1 MMCLGQNF
9 IRSKCRIVP
18 KHSASKR
25 GTAHNNSHQFQVAD
39 CFAGGTLDA
48 GYRDLEQQYNDLDW
62 LLVDSGS
69 TIHVCRDKHKLHN
82 MRRHTTR
89 IRGIVGDAVAVS
101 EWVGDWDLT
110 LQKIAVDSSGSS
122 PFVM

>member
-1 MMCLGQNF
+1 MTYLGQNF

-25 GTAHNNSHQFQVAD
+25 GTANNNSHQFQAAD

-48 GYRDLEQQYNDLDW
+48 GYRDLEQQYNNLDW
-62 LLVDSGS
+62 LLVDGGS
-69 TIHVCRDKHKLHN
+69 TMYVCTNKHKLHN

-89 IRGIVGDAVAVS
+89 IQGIMGDAAAVS
-101 EWVGDWDLT
+101 E
-110 LQKIAVDSSGSS
+110 
-122 PFVM
+122 